1 MTHLFRKGS
10 MLQVAA
16 LLSLVGSLAPAQDA
30 QPTFKRYNLRCL
42 APLLESLDAEAP
54 RTLEEALLAGPA
66 GSVAPRVGEDV
77 LGVGAVDFPVDAGH
91 ADVQAHFN
99 RGVAL
104 LHALWYREA
113 ERSFRSVVHL
123 DPDGP
128 MGYWG
133 LAMANELRPGRAR
146 VFAKA
151 AVDRTN
157 VNRPAMEQR
166 WVGILGDYY
175 EVSSNQTQADGRAR
189 SEARIRALEDLVID
203 FPESVEAK
211 AFMVRQ
217 LVLDQYRAGVE
228 ITSRLGVESLLRE
241 LAEAAPGHPSRQYG
255 AFLWLRE
262 RPDRGVPFARASVEQ
277 ARGVAEVWRYAA
289 EALSA
294 AGRSAEALPLYENA
308 VRVDLD
314 YLSQNLL
321 MPWEAQN
328 FSGNYEAFVSTL
340 IGMGRI
346 EEAGAWAAALL
357 ELPRQSVGM
366 PEYEGKDL
374 NELGAELW
382 IRALATAER
391 WEELEVLLNSE
402 KLRGA
407 GEGYRVQ
414 AERMFWLGVCG
425 LFSDGG
431 EGAVEAL
438 ADLNKLHRQAL
449 GDGVSNVVE
458 QAIVSAGK
466 SLRTCQGLFGEDEPD
481 GVGIDFE
488 DPWISGSLLGSIH
501 RKVGLKREALELAR
515 VAVER
520 HPDHVLPVAT
530 FISLAYDAGRKRDA
544 FLRFSR
550 PFRILA
556 GQADAGLP
564 ALEGLDAAASEM
576 QLPEPWTLSAKPA
589 AEGTEVDADRGKAWL
604 QPMAP
609 DFVLPDALGR
619 SHSLEGFRGKPV
631 LINFFLG
638 VQCGYCLEQLSVFKP
653 HLGAFREAGIE
664 FVAVSS
670 DTAEVLQGVIELTP
684 GETYREDG
692 AFPFLVL
699 ADPALKTFREYGAFD
714 DFEGGPLHATVL
726 LDGEGRLIWAD
737 RGHAPFKRPEIL
749 LAEAERLIGVSD
761 AVK

>member
-1 MTHLFRKGS
+1 M
-10 MLQVAA
+10 QAAA
-16 LLSLVGSLAPAQDA
+16 LLALAGSLALAQDA

-42 APLLESLDAEAP
+42 APLLENLDAEAP
-54 RTLEEALLAGPA
+54 KTLEEALLAGPA
-66 GSVAPRVGEDV
+66 GSVSPRLGDDA
-77 LGVGAVDFPVDAGH
+77 LGVVSVSFPVDAAH
-91 ADVQAHFN
+91 ADVQGHFN

-151 AVDRTN
+151 AVDRTD

-166 WVGILGDYY
+166 WVGILGGYY
-175 EVSSNQTQADGRAR
+175 GVSSSSMQDDGRAR
-189 SEARIRALEDLVID
+189 SEARIRALEDLVVD
-203 FPESVEAK
+203 FPDSVEAK

-228 ITSRLGVESLLRE
+228 ITSRLGVESLARE

-277 ARGVAEVWRYAA
+277 AKGVAEVWRYAA

-294 AGRSAEALPLYENA
+294 AGKSAEALPLYEKA
-308 VRVDLD
+308 VRVDQG
-314 YLSQNLL
+314 YLSENLL
-321 MPWEAQN
+321 MPWDAQN
-328 FSGNYEAFVSTL
+328 FSGNYEAFVNTL
-340 IGMGRI
+340 IGLGRI
-346 EEAGAWAAALL
+346 EEAGAWASALMAY
-357 ELPRQSVGM
+357 PRQSVGM
-366 PEYEGKDL
+366 SGHQGRDL

-382 IRALATAER
+382 IRALATGER
-391 WEELEVLLNSE
+391 WEELEELLRSDE
-402 KLRGA
+402 LRGA

-414 AERMFWLGVCG
+414 AERWFWLGVCG

-438 ADLNKLHRQAL
+438 VGLKNLHREAL
-449 GDGVSNVVE
+449 ADGVSNAVE
-458 QAIVSAGK
+458 QSIVSAGT
-466 SLRTCQGLFGEDEPD
+466 SLRICQGLFRDD
-481 GVGIDFE
+481 GAKAVDFDSA
-488 DPWISGSLLGSIH
+488 DPWISDLLLGALY

-515 VAVER
+515 VAAER
-520 HPDHVLPVAT
+520 HPDHVLPVAS
-530 FISLAYDAGRKRDA
+530 FISLAHDAGRKRDA

-550 PFRILA
+550 PFRVLA
-556 GQADAGLP
+556 GQADEGLP
-564 ALEGLDAAASEM
+564 ALAGLDAAASEM

-589 AEGTEVDADRGKAWL
+589 AEVVEADEDGGMVWSPPK
-604 QPMAP
+604 AP
-609 DFVLPDALGR
+609 DFALPDALDR
-619 SHSLEGFRGKPV
+619 THSLEAFRGKPV

-653 HLGAFREAGIE
+653 HLAAFREAGIE

-670 DTAEVLQGVIELTP
+670 DTAEVLRSVIELAP
-684 GETYREDG
+684 AQSYREDG

-737 RGHAPFKRPEIL
+737 RGHAPFKRPGEL
-749 LAEAERLIGVSD
+749 LIEAKRLMGFHESG
-761 AVK
+761 K